1 MAEHDRLPKE
11 MRKLLATL
19 TYKDKLRK
27 FRHSHEREPDSD
39 EELEDFV
46 VELARELY
54 NAEYD
59 EWPENDE
66 ELE

>member
-1 MAEHDRLPKE
+1 MAEQDRLPKE
-11 MRKLLATL
+11 LRKLLAAL

-27 FRHSHEREPDSD
+27 FRYAHERAPDSD
-39 EELEDFV
+39 EVLEEFI
-46 VELARELY
+46 VEVARELY

>member
-11 MRKLLATL
+11 LRKLLAAL

-27 FRHSHEREPDSD
+27 FRYAHEREPDS
-39 EELEDFV
+39 EEEVEDFV
-46 VELARELY
+46 VEVARELY

-59 EWPENDE
+59 EWPENDA

>member
-1 MAEHDRLPKE
+1 MAERGRLPKE
-11 MRKLLATL
+11 MRKLLAAL
-19 TYKDKLRK
+19 KYEDKLRK
-27 FRHSHEREPDSD
+27 FRYAHEREPDSD
-39 EELEDFV
+39 EELEEFIVDV
-46 VELARELY
+46 ARELY